1 MFDDYYEQFKEDPEF
16 MNRYKYMVDSG
27 DNEPI
32 LEYLRAQGM
41 IPEENSNNMSNNNP
55 LQQQLMLN
63 MQNDNLNYP
72 EGTDM
77 YYELRDPSLYR
88 QDSLSFD
95 ELLEKLY

>member
-1 MFDDYYEQFKEDPEF
+1 MFDEYYEQFKEDPDF
-16 MNRYKYMVDSG
+16 MNRYRYMNDNG
-27 DNEPI
+27 DIGPI

-63 MQNDNLNYP
+63 MQNEDFEYP

-77 YYELRDPSLYR
+77 YHELRDPSLYK

-95 ELLEKLY
+95 ELLRELY